1 MASFV
6 VFVLA
11 AALLW
16 MILYPLFGRSKGRA
30 GSGTSP
36 SSAVQVLL
44 DRRETLLQALH
55 ELENDRALGSITDDD
70 YQRLRLETEDETIVV
85 MRVLDDR
92 SLGLADELEREIAA
106 VREQPTPVEP
116 AQAQLGGVPFPVK
129 RVR

>member
-16 MILYPLFGRSKGRA
+16 VILHPLFVSSKGRS

-55 ELENDRALGSITDDD
+55 ELENDRALGSITADD
-70 YQRLRLETEDETIVV
+70 YQRLRLETEDEAIVV
-85 MRVLDDR
+85 MRALDER

-106 VREQPTPVEP
+106 AREQPVHIEP
-116 AQAQLGGVPFPVK
+116 AQAQLAGVSFPEK
-129 RVR
+129 REP